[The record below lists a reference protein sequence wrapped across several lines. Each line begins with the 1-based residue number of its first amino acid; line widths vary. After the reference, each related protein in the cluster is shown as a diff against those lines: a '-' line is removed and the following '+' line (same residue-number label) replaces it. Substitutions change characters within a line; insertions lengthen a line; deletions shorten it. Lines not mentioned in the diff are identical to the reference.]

1 MLGVALADLKPKN
14 YCGKHEAAMDL
25 DVDIVCRVQSAD
37 RAVVAWRSVRS
48 LPARDLPDLDVSQ
61 CP

>member
-1 MLGVALADLKPKN
+1 VLGVALADLKPKN

-37 RAVVAWRSVRS
+37 RADCSRSVAERPGPLASRARS
-48 LPARDLPDLDVSQ
+48 PGS
-61 CP
+61 